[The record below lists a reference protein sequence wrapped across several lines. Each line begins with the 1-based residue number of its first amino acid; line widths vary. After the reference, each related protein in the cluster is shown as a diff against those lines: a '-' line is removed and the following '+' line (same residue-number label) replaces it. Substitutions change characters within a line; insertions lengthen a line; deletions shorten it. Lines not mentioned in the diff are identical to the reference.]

1 MVARMHERDRQTLF
15 FLSGGKIKD
24 APEPKRPTPAIDPIA
39 LAKAVQLSGTNTI
52 RYSQR
57 GRGWEPLELPPEE
70 IDWSRE
76 DQ

>member
-1 MVARMHERDRQTLF
+1 MTERDDETIRH
-15 FLSGGKIKD
+15 LSGGKISRM
-24 APEPKRPTPAIDPIA
+24 PEPVSQPTPAIDPHA
-39 LAKAVQLSGTNTI
+39 LAKAVQLSGTNTV

-57 GRGWEPLELPPEE
+57 GRGWAPLELPPEE